1 MAEPIAFLQLLPFM
15 KEKLIAFFKNKQN
28 IVILVSL
35 VVFAALLAVDLS
47 TKAWAANTDIHQSEY
62 FLGIV
67 RFNFTKNYG
76 MAWSMFDDNET
87 AMNIVTAFTVL
98 LIIGLGVLYFTVFKK
113 NTPAR
118 IVLAVIEAGAIGNL
132 IDRLALG
139 YVRDMVDV
147 SPVGFGVCNFADFF
161 ITFGGVIFLFIIVFI
176 GKDALFPL
184 KKEWREQAKKEEEAK
199 RAVKDAEAAASSG
212 EIVSQPEEPP
222 AEHDDEPPA
231 ENGGDGS
238 EQDE

>member
-1 MAEPIAFLQLLPFM
+1 M
-15 KEKLIAFFKNKQN
+15 KQKLIAFFKNKQN
-28 IVILVSL
+28 IVLLVSL
-35 VVFAALLAVDLS
+35 VVFAALLTVDLT
-47 TKAWAANTDIHQSEY
+47 TKAWAASTNIRQSDY

-67 RFNFTKNYG
+67 RFYYTKNYG

-87 AMNIVTAFTVL
+87 AMNIVTAFTVV
-98 LIIGLGVLYFTVFKK
+98 LILGLGVLYFTLFKK

-147 SPVGFGVCNFADFF
+147 SPLGFGVCNFADFF
-161 ITFGGVIFLFIIVFI
+161 ITFGGVIFLFIIIFI

-184 KKEWREQAKKEEEAK
+184 KKEWREEAKREEEAK
-199 RAVKDAEAAASSG
+199 KALKAAEKGEFPENLLEVSPEVESETPPDAPS
-212 EIVSQPEEPP
+212 PEEADGEAPK
-222 AEHDDEPPA
+222 HDE
-231 ENGGDGS
+231 
-238 EQDE
+238 